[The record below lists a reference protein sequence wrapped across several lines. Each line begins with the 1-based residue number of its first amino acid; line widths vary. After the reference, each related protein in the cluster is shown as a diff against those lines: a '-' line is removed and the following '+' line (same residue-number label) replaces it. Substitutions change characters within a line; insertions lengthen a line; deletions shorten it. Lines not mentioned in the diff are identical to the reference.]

1 MIEKTWFSINKKEM
15 WIGGLASPNPSLPR
29 ASLQLKIRCRFALI
43 LFLYVRPPAQTS
55 LAGFLHTKIRWSCL
69 TILFSVVEEGG
80 LASPNPSLSRASLQL
95 KIRCRFALILFLCV
109 RSPAQTSLAGSLQT
123 KIRWSCLT
131 ILFSVVEEG
140 GFEPP
145 VRLHVRQF
153 SKLLVSATHPSF
165 QTLADLRKQSVC
177 FPKRVQR

>member
-1 MIEKTWFSINKKEM
+1 MIEKGCFSINKKEM

-29 ASLQLKIRCRFALI
+29 ASLQLEIRCRFAL
-43 LFLYVRPPAQTS
+43 
-55 LAGFLHTKIRWSCL
+55 
-69 TILFSVVEEGG
+69 
-80 LASPNPSLSRASLQL
+80 
-95 KIRCRFALILFLCV
+95 
-109 RSPAQTSLAGSLQT
+109 
-123 KIRWSCLT
+123 

>member
-1 MIEKTWFSINKKEM
+1 MIEKACFSINKKEMWIGGTKNKMPLRSHLIFVCPVSSSNQFGWIPPNKTRWGGMM
-15 WIGGLASPNPSLPR
+15 WIGGLASPNPSLSR

-69 TILFSVVEEGG
+69 TIF
-80 LASPNPSLSRASLQL
+80 
-95 KIRCRFALILFLCV
+95 
-109 RSPAQTSLAGSLQT
+109 
-123 KIRWSCLT
+123 
-131 ILFSVVEEG
+131 FSVVEEG

>member
-1 MIEKTWFSINKKEM
+1 MWKKTLSFHLFCMFGLQLKPVWLDSSIQNEVG
-15 WIGGLASPNPSLPR
+15 WNDVDWGGLASPNPSLP
-29 ASLQLKIRCRFALI
+29 
-43 LFLYVRPPAQTS
+43 
-55 LAGFLHTKIRWSCL
+55 
-69 TILFSVVEEGG
+69 
-80 LASPNPSLSRASLQL
+80 RASLQL

-109 RSPAQTSLAGSLQT
+109 RSPAQTSLAGFLHT

>member
-1 MIEKTWFSINKKEM
+1 MIEKTCFSINKKEM
-15 WIGGLASPNPSLPR
+15 WIGGLASPNPSLP
-29 ASLQLKIRCRFALI
+29 
-43 LFLYVRPPAQTS
+43 
-55 LAGFLHTKIRWSCL
+55 
-69 TILFSVVEEGG
+69 
-80 LASPNPSLSRASLQL
+80 RASLQL

>member
-1 MIEKTWFSINKKEM
+1 MIEKTCFSINKKEM
-15 WIGGLASPNPSLPR
+15 WIGGTKNRMPLRSRLIFVCSASSSN
-29 ASLQLKIRCRFALI
+29 QFGWI
-43 LFLYVRPPAQTS
+43 PPYKT
-55 LAGFLHTKIRWSCL
+55 RWGGMMW
-69 TILFSVVEEGG
+69 IGGG
-80 LASPNPSLSRASLQL
+80 LASPNPSLLRASLQL
-95 KIRCRFALILFLCV
+95 EIRCRFAFILFLCV

>member
-1 MIEKTWFSINKKEM
+1 MIEKGCFSINKKEM

-29 ASLQLKIRCRFALI
+29 ASLQLEIRCRFALI
-43 LFLYVRPPAQTS
+43 LFLY
-55 LAGFLHTKIRWSCL
+55 
-69 TILFSVVEEGG
+69 
-80 LASPNPSLSRASLQL
+80 
-95 KIRCRFALILFLCV
+95 V